1 MNGEPLH
8 VRPTQRA
15 ALLLVVALSIV
26 VISVLTGSRAYA
38 AGIALALLCASMS
51 GYATLASLAMSR
63 CVARIEVVGRVE
75 GSPIEARITIENR
88 GLVPIA
94 FAEVSIEYSPHLRLR
109 EGPRAALL
117 TIPPR
122 SQVSIRLVF
131 EGRVGRHYV
140 GPLRAVVRDFLGLYR
155 SVEMAVGEREEFR
168 VYPRVSEVVMR
179 RLVVRTRS
187 VGITRSREPGLGIE
201 FHSVR
206 EYRPG
211 DDPRRVDWKH
221 FAATRRLVVKEM
233 EREEFL
239 SLLFLVDATPPMFFG
254 PYGYTPFEH
263 VARIVA
269 SIARYVSMKGDLMG
283 IVIATRSS
291 CLARGMA
298 RGRRGFAEVLRGL
311 SETPF
316 DVDSSSEEE
325 RCIAIQRCFRKALEV
340 LPRER
345 NLVLAFTVS
354 GGPSY
359 FEALRDCARRVA
371 SMGNEVVVV
380 VPISVEYEARGLD
393 PWSQTIY
400 RIKTYAS
407 ARQEMEFAR
416 SLNRAGVRAI
426 ALLPRHIP
434 QRVVSIIESLRA

>member
-359 FEALRDCARRVA
+359 FETLRDCARRVA

>member
-1 MNGEPLH
+1 MEVETLH

-15 ALLLVVALSIV
+15 ALLLVVALSIIV
-26 VISVLTGSRAYA
+26 MSVLTGSQAYGV
-38 AGIALALLCASMS
+38 GIALVLLCASMS
-51 GYATLASLAMSR
+51 GYATLATLAMSR
-63 CVARIEVVGRVE
+63 CSVSIEVLGRLE
-75 GSPIEARITIENR
+75 GDPIEARIAIENR
-88 GLVPIA
+88 GPIPIA
-94 FAEVSIEYSPHLRLR
+94 FAEIAIDYSPHLRLR

-117 TIPPR
+117 AIPPR
-122 SQVSIRLVF
+122 SRVEMRLVF

-140 GPLRAVVRDFLGLYR
+140 GPIRAVVRDFLGLYR
-155 SVEMAVGEREEFR
+155 SIEIVVGERTEFR

-283 IVIATRSS
+283 IVVATRGA
-291 CLARGMA
+291 CIARGMA
-298 RGRRGFAEVLRGL
+298 RGRRGFSEVLRGL

-316 DVDSSSEEE
+316 DVDRSSEEE
-325 RCIAIQRCFRKALEV
+325 RCIAIQRCFRKALEI

-359 FEALRDCARRVA
+359 FETLRDCARRMA

-400 RIKTYAS
+400 RIKTYTM
-407 ARQEMEFAR
+407 AREEMEFAR
-416 SLNRAGVRAI
+416 RLRRAGVKTI